1 MRIKLA
7 SYVAGMSGYFQ
18 GAVFYGYRDRYG
30 ICYARD
36 YVLPTLT
43 SNNVE
48 FGSAS
53 SAVCGVTW
61 PAASAAFK
69 TDLQTYADAYNLVQQ
84 EGREPG
90 RDLSAMNLFVR
101 ACWDTAKVTSFDLS
115 TLTVDNFGGEVGDL
129 LGTEAPN
136 VGNLIE
142 AAGMPACGIVLS
154 TLNSTIESV

>member
-18 GAVFYGYRDRYG
+18 GAVFYGYRERFG

-36 YVLPTLT
+36 YVMPTLT
-43 SNNVE
+43 SNNVA

-61 PAASAAFK
+61 PAAAEGFK
-69 TDLQTYADAYNLVQQ
+69 TDLQTYADAWNVTQQ
-84 EGREPG
+84 EGRDPI
-90 RDLSAMNLFVR
+90 RDLSALNLFVK
-101 ACWDTAKVTSFDLS
+101 ACWDAADITSFDLS
-115 TLTVDNFGGEVGDL
+115 TLTVDNFGGEASDL
-129 LGTEAPN
+129 LGTAAPN

-154 TLNSTIESV
+154 TLNSSIESV